1 MSLFKKQIKTVTKS
15 RCFLKILSALVYIY
29 INIVYF
35 TSKKYVI
42 YPKSFNKNLYQ
53 KENAIYAF
61 WHNRLSL
68 MFFMQPKKIR
78 TNVLISEHKDGQLIA
93 DTSVLFKTKIIEGS
107 SSNISMSSLKRII
120 KSLVAGESL
129 AITPDGPRGPVYQ
142 INSNIAKIA
151 KRTSKTIIPMSFSCK
166 KKKIMKSWDKFILP
180 LPLNTIYLVY
190 GTPIKPTES
199 NIDDL
204 LKKELNHLH
213 IKFDKK
219 CTQHAAI

>member
-1 MSLFKKQIKTVTKS
+1 MSLFKKQIKEITKS
-15 RCFLKILSALVYIY
+15 KCFLKILSALIYIY

-42 YPKSFNKNLYQ
+42 YPKSFNKTLYQ

-68 MFFMQPKKIR
+68 MFFMQPKKIK

-93 DTSVLFKTKIIEGS
+93 DTSLLFGTKVIEGS
-107 SSNISMSSLKRII
+107 SSNISMTSLKRII
-120 KSLVAGESL
+120 KSLVSGESL

-151 KRTSKTIIPMSFSCK
+151 KRTAKTIIPMSFSCK
-166 KKKIMKSWDKFILP
+166 KKKTMRSWDKFILP
-180 LPLNTIYLVY
+180 LPFNTLYLVY
-190 GTPIKPTES
+190 GKPIKPTDKD
-199 NIDDL
+199 IDIL
-204 LKKELNHLH
+204 LKKELNQLH
-213 IKFDKK
+213 QKFDKK
-219 CTQHAAI
+219 FT

>member
-1 MSLFKKQIKTVTKS
+1 MSLFKKQIKAITKS
-15 RCFLKILSALVYIY
+15 KCFLKILSALIYIY
-29 INIVYF
+29 INIVYL

-42 YPKSFNKNLYQ
+42 YPKSFDKTLYQ
-53 KENAIYAF
+53 KQNAIYAF

-68 MFFMQPKKIR
+68 MFFMQPKKIK
-78 TNVLISEHKDGQLIA
+78 TNVLTSKHKDGQLVA
-93 DTSVLFKTKIIEGS
+93 DTSLLFGTTVIEGS
-107 SSNISMSSLKRII
+107 SSNISMNSLKKII
-120 KSLVAGESL
+120 KSLVSGESL

-190 GTPIKPTES
+190 GTPIKPTEK
-199 NIDDL
+199 NIDIL
-204 LKKELNHLH
+204 LKKELNQLH
-213 IKFDKK
+213 KKFDKK
-219 CTQHAAI
+219 FTEHADI